1 MEANNTF
8 SILFYPKTSDSD
20 KNGMS
25 PLFLRITVDGK
36 RAELSLKRKVNSEQW
51 CSISNKVKGNG
62 PTKDEVNGYID
73 ELKFR
78 IRRIQGEFVAQEKP
92 FTASMLKGRLLNKG
106 NELKTVLSIYD
117 GHNAKV
123 KSLMGKDYT
132 YSTYRRHVRTRNHLE
147 GFIQKEYGQR
157 DFFIQDVELGFI
169 TRFEHYLHMVGAG
182 GHNTVT
188 KYVTNFKKIVRMAF
202 ANNWVSSDP
211 FFHWK
216 AKWQKTEREVLT
228 EAELQTL
235 MEKKFKLERLAR
247 TRDVFIFC
255 CFTGLSYVDV
265 KKLKRDD
272 ITIGIDGRQ
281 WIKILRTKTKVKS
294 TIPLLPMAE
303 RILEKYE
310 KSVPKPESA
319 FLLPVLSNQKT
330 NQYLKEI
337 SRLCDI
343 KKRITFH
350 LSRHTFATTVT
361 LANGVPIESVSKM
374 LGHQSIK
381 TTQIYAKVI
390 DKKLMEDMELVRMKY
405 TAV

>member
-1 MEANNTF
+1 MEARNTF
-8 SILFYPKTSDSD
+8 SILFYPKISDTD

-36 RAELSLKRKVNSEQW
+36 RAELSLKRKVNPEQW
-51 CSISNKVKGNG
+51 CSISNKIKGNG
-62 PTKDEVNGYID
+62 PIKDELNDYID

-78 IRRIQGEFVAQEKP
+78 IRRIQGEFVAMEKP
-92 FTASMLKGRLLNKG
+92 YTASILKERLLNKG
-106 NELKTVLSIYD
+106 RELKTVLSIYD

-123 KSLMGKDYT
+123 KSLMGKEYT
-132 YSTYRRHVRTRNHLE
+132 YSTYRRHVRTRNHLG
-147 GFIQKEYGQR
+147 GFILKEYGQK
-157 DFFIQDVELGFI
+157 DYFIKDVDLGFI
-169 TRFEHYLHMVGAG
+169 TLFEHYLHMIGAG
-182 GHNTVT
+182 GHNTIT
-188 KYVTNFKKIVRMAF
+188 KYITNFKKIIRIAF
-202 ANNWVSSDP
+202 ANKWITTDP

-216 AKWQKTEREVLT
+216 AKWKKTEREVLT
-228 EAELQTL
+228 ESELQML
-235 MEKKFKLERLAR
+235 MEKNFKSERLERA
-247 TRDVFIFC
+247 RDVFIFC

-265 KKLKRDD
+265 KKLTIDD
-272 ITIGIDGRQ
+272 ITIGIDGRR

-294 TIPLLPMAE
+294 TVPLLPIAE

-310 KSVPKPESA
+310 KNRPKTDNV
-319 FLLPVLSNQKT
+319 FLLPVLSNQKS

-337 SRLCDI
+337 QGLCGI

-381 TTQIYAKVI
+381 TTQIYAKVL
-390 DKKLMEDMELVRMKY
+390 DKKLMEDMELLRNKY
-405 TAV
+405 ANG